1 MFLFLLQ
8 KKLPETGVGHTM
20 LESASTLGTDSIL
33 GAVFHMCGE
42 CQNGQAKELLNYEL
56 EVENTVLNPM
66 NLILENDIP
75 TIMKLR
81 KNLNKLTLDMDSARN
96 RWTTAVRQSQM
107 NSTNM
112 AAASYKADIIRG
124 EFEDASNKVDNAKDM
139 LATEMLNFIAKE
151 NDHCEKLVA
160 LMTAQANYHKNALE
174 TIDRVIPKVKQLID
188 SNPAKPVYGVPL
200 KEHLRVTERTVAL
213 VIEAC
218 VCTLLDA
225 GLEEEGLFRIAGMA
239 SKVKKLKASFDAG
252 IVDMEEYVN
261 DLHTVAG
268 ALKQYLRELP
278 EPLLT
283 FELYKEFMQSMQLP
297 QEQRLAALAASINKL
312 PKVNYDNFR
321 YLVKFL
327 AKLASHSDVNK
338 MTASNIAIVIGPNL
352 LWSPGDSAPNML
364 TTGNFSAIIEV
375 IINNADYFFPGD
387 IDFHLTMN
395 SSAAC
400 AATSPPAPS
409 PVASAHNQI
418 SDLPSPQSSHKQS
431 LSGQI
436 PPSQKKSASE
446 PEATS
451 PAAGSSLSLATSVIP
466 LLKLT
471 TDDSNLNLH
480 QSSTDIAS
488 ALSSGSSTLTG
499 SSLPEKLNMLDDS
512 GQSDRPI
519 QEIDFSATFVE
530 STEASSSSGGSVQED
545 VMSTSFAGSASV
557 PAAVTTIVT
566 PSITLAQPQLASAN
580 STSHT
585 LPAIGSSH
593 TQPNFQVSYTPEFY
607 KKSQNLSASCISVNL
622 PTESDSSP
630 KSQRKPIPAKK
641 PAPPPPPER
650 PHSVAVSPLT
660 QSKMTTSMTWPRQAN
675 TAGGQQTENTL
686 STTAGGAPPPHPP
699 PPAVVTSNGHGTLE
713 RDKSKVQSSPTERKA
728 SESKRPQPPERPK
741 GPPPIAPG
749 SGHHR
754 SASTGSFGV
763 PTSASQPPE
772 NKTEAPKTP

>member
-1 MFLFLLQ
+1 MWKKENLRKNFLRVKQIADQNLGRAEKSEVLSVDLLSVEKRVDQ
-8 KKLPETGVGHTM
+8 VRAVCTSTAKKLAISIQGSGTDIEKRLKKLPETGVGHTM

-375 IINNADYFFPGD
+375 IINNADYFFPG
-387 IDFHLTMN
+387 
-395 SSAAC
+395 
-400 AATSPPAPS
+400 
-409 PVASAHNQI
+409 
-418 SDLPSPQSSHKQS
+418 
-431 LSGQI
+431 
-436 PPSQKKSASE
+436 
-446 PEATS
+446 
-451 PAAGSSLSLATSVIP
+451 
-466 LLKLT
+466 
-471 TDDSNLNLH
+471 
-480 QSSTDIAS
+480 
-488 ALSSGSSTLTG
+488 
-499 SSLPEKLNMLDDS
+499 
-512 GQSDRPI
+512 
-519 QEIDFSATFVE
+519 EIDFSATFVE